1 MTAPHIVPQRK
12 ILAWGVHLFTASGAV
27 FGSLALIAIIRGDL
41 AFAGLMMLLTLF
53 IDSVDG
59 SMARA
64 VGVSEVLP
72 NIDGRRLDDLVDFL
86 NFVIVPVVF
95 MVAAG
100 SLTNWLW
107 VAFPVLASS
116 YGFTQLDA
124 KTEDNFFLGFPSY
137 WNVLALYLWILDLS
151 PLAGDIWLVGLSI
164 AVFVP
169 FKYIYP
175 SKMKVLRI
183 STCLGGLIWSLVM
196 AWIIAMPD
204 VAARLHVTEISLFYP
219 AYYIALSAWLGRWNR
234 GPYRG

>member
-72 NIDGRRLDDLVDFL
+72 NIDGRRLDDLVDYL

-151 PLAGDIWLVGLSI
+151 PVAGDIWLLGLSI

-169 FKYIYP
+169 LKYIYP